1 MTFHADFK
9 DAECSMSMTMLA
21 EESGIKNRETAS
33 RIVKPLVVAG
43 IVEPVGSQSHGRI
56 STRYRF
62 TFTVNRDSGVT
73 VKSPRNSPNRDSG
86 VTVKPESTVTPTDP
100 NRDSKES
107 NRDSAPPRTPLT
119 VTGESHKGISK
130 ELPKEE
136 REGSAPRS
144 LAPQAQISGKSK
156 APREVTDQ
164 DIAVVQRACAD
175 IKNQP
180 ADDSVRKLL
189 ERYTADVVANTLKA
203 FHENLPERS
212 QNVAELL
219 FFRKRGGVAVVH
231 IERHLAK
238 QWKANLGRIAENA
251 TTPAAVDDWVRR
263 NPPPTEC
270 VANIDKLVNAAKGIQ
285 KQAVEVAAVREKEI
299 AENGGTDFA
308 EDAADLVALVN
319 KYPGARKYLHF
330 RSDSSFNVSL
340 VEMYLRSAAK
350 TLGHPLEWEAI
361 LTAVG

>member
-73 VKSPRNSPNRDSG
+73 VK
-86 VTVKPESTVTPTDP
+86 PESTVTLTDP

-107 NRDSAPPRTPLT
+107 NRDSAFPKTPLT

-144 LAPQAQISGKSK
+144 LAPQAQISRKSK

-180 ADDSVRKLL
+180 ADDDRVRKLL

-340 VEMYLRSAAK
+340 VEVYLRSAAK